1 MIHRMR
7 QWSQCHEKINNE
19 LKVVYF
25 RTFSGNGN
33 LLEKLIFLY
42 SNDVQSIESG
52 GCTRIL
58 RHDAETLDEIMHK
71 EVLL

>member
-1 MIHRMR
+1 MIHRTR
-7 QWSQCHEKINNE
+7 QWAQCHEKINNE

-58 RHDAETLDEIMHK
+58 I
-71 EVLL
+71 

>member
-52 GCTRIL
+52 CW
-58 RHDAETLDEIMHK
+58 
-71 EVLL
+71 

>member
-52 GCTRIL
+52 GYTRIL
-58 RHDAETLDEIMHK
+58 I
-71 EVLL
+71 

>member
-25 RTFSGNGN
+25 RTFLGNGN

-52 GCTRIL
+52 GYTRIL
-58 RHDAETLDEIMHK
+58 I
-71 EVLL
+71 